1 MPMLAYFVERAPEGD
16 RRRSARRSLRLGAGS
31 GAAITILDL
40 SLTGALL
47 ETSIPMLVGAEFE
60 VELPHAGNVKASI
73 LWNSGEF
80 YGCQFDLPIP
90 PSSLSAAFLQARRRT
105 EQNLSRFGS
114 SRRTEGAERRGRA
127 ARVEDGRRAEAADTQ
142 VTEPIGRSPR
152 RHQGRRWPDPLF
164 GLDIP

>member
-31 GAAITILDL
+31 GEAIMILDL

-80 YGCQFDLPIP
+80 YGCQFNLPISP
-90 PSSLSAAFLQARRRT
+90 AALSAALLQSAPENGADPRPADPVAELRELNAEVER
-105 EQNLSRFGS
+105 LALRM
-114 SRRTEGAERRGRA
+114 EGALERLTRK
-127 ARVEDGRRAEAADTQ
+127 E
-142 VTEPIGRSPR
+142 
-152 RHQGRRWPDPLF
+152 
-164 GLDIP
+164 